1 VSENRL
7 LSRPFGT
14 TRETV
19 TQGWRKLNSEE
30 LRNSYFTLNIIG
42 EIKSRKM
49 RWAGH
54 TIHIERPKMHTQL

>member
-19 TQGWRKLNSEE
+19 TQGWRKLNSKK
-30 LRNSYFTLNIIG
+30 LHNSYFTLNIIR
-42 EIKSRKM
+42 EIDQIKEDEM
-49 RWAGH
+49 GWAH
-54 TIHIERPKMHTQL
+54 NTQ